1 MTQILKSI
9 FGRKSRS
16 IALLIEI
23 VIVTIIGW
31 IIIEPVAVNTTTALI
46 PAGYDYDRL
55 VMLTFDYIS
64 SKSQEYDK
72 SAKNMETEKPYGN
85 LLSMIRQRQGVEN
98 ATYVFYQSF
107 ESNGRSSSGILADST
122 YYKEKGFEDIEDIGF
137 SMTCIEFMPNTDFFS
152 TFGIKDVNGKDFQEP
167 EMSESTY
174 IISQSVAKALF
185 PESTAIGKEVYPP
198 SEWRPYAM
206 TAVGVVADMPYNKG
220 DGRIGTYYIARDWE
234 GWTRPAGIIIR
245 LGEGVN
251 PRAFIDKLTSELSQY
266 RSGNMYLT
274 HPVYMS
280 DQRDEIFAP
289 KQRELTQKWMIVAF
303 FLINVLLGVAG
314 TFYVQCKT
322 RIPDAGVMRA
332 FGAPRHR
339 VVWNIVGEA
348 LVTTI
353 LGWLIGSIIYL
364 IYLKHQGFP
373 METDAVPIIQYLRP
387 VWHDTKLGRY
397 SVIGGIILL
406 LLLFT
411 SALGAWLPARKV
423 GHVPIVD
430 SLRDE

>member
-1 MTQILKSI
+1 
-9 FGRKSRS
+9 
-16 IALLIEI
+16 
-23 VIVTIIGW
+23 
-31 IIIEPVAVNTTTALI
+31 
-46 PAGYDYDRL
+46 
-55 VMLTFDYIS
+55 
-64 SKSQEYDK
+64 
-72 SAKNMETEKPYGN
+72 
-85 LLSMIRQRQGVEN
+85 
-98 ATYVFYQSF
+98 
-107 ESNGRSSSGILADST
+107 
-122 YYKEKGFEDIEDIGF
+122 
-137 SMTCIEFMPNTDFFS
+137 
-152 TFGIKDVNGKDFQEP
+152 
-167 EMSESTY
+167 MSESNY

-185 PESTAIGKEVYPP
+185 PDSTAIGKEVYPP

-206 TAVGVVADMPYNKG
+206 TAAGVVADMPYNKG
-220 DGRIGTYYIARDWE
+220 DGRIGTYYIARDWG
-234 GWTRPAGIIIR
+234 GWTRPAGIMVR
-245 LGEGVN
+245 LGEGIN
-251 PRAFIDKLTSELSQY
+251 PRTFIDKLTEDLSQY

-289 KQRELTQKWMIVAF
+289 KQRELTQKWLIVGF

-332 FGAPRHR
+332 FGAPRQR
-339 VVWNIVGEA
+339 VIWSIVGEA

-353 LGWLIGSIIYL
+353 LGWFIGSIIYL
-364 IYLKHQGFP
+364 IYLKYQGFP
-373 METDAVPIIQYLRP
+373 METDASPIIRHLRP
-387 VWHDTKLGRY
+387 LWYDTKFGRY

-423 GHVPIVD
+423 GRVPIVD

>member
-1 MTQILKSI
+1 MKLAMTQILKSI
-9 FGRKSRS
+9 FGRKTRS
-16 IALLIEI
+16 IALFIEI
-23 VIVTIIGW
+23 MIVTIIGW

-55 VMLTFDYIS
+55 VMLTFGFLS
-64 SKSQEYDK
+64 STSTEYDK
-72 SAKNMETEKPYGN
+72 SAENMEKRQPYEN
-85 LLSMIRQRQGVEN
+85 LLRMIRQRPGVEK
-98 ATYVFYQSF
+98 ATFSFYQSF
-107 ESNGRSSSGILADST
+107 EMNGRSSNGHQADST
-122 YYKEKGFEDIEDIGF
+122 YMEKGIEDLSF
-137 SMTCIEFMPNTDFFS
+137 SMTCIEFIPNTDFFS
-152 TFGIKDVNGKDFQEP
+152 TFGIKDVNGNVFQEP

-174 IISQSVAKALF
+174 IISQCVAKALF
-185 PESTAIGKEVYPP
+185 PDSTAIGKEVYAPMP
-198 SEWRPYAM
+198 WRPYAI
-206 TAVGVVADMPYNKG
+206 TAAGVTADVPYNKG

-234 GWTRPAGIIIR
+234 GWSRPAGIMVR

-251 PRAFIDKLTSELSQY
+251 PRAFIDKLTADLSQY
-266 RSGNMYLT
+266 RSGNIYLT

-289 KQRELTQKWMIVAF
+289 KQRELTQKWMIVGF

-332 FGAPRHR
+332 FGAPRRR
-339 VVWNIVGEA
+339 VIWSIVGEA

-364 IYLKHQGFP
+364 IYLKYQGFP
-373 METDAVPIIQYLRP
+373 METDAAPIIRYLRP

-397 SVIGGIILL
+397 SIIGGIILL
-406 LLLFT
+406 LLLVT

-423 GHVPIVD
+423 GRVPIVD

>member
-1 MTQILKSI
+1 MIQIIKSI

-16 IALLIEI
+16 IALFIEI

-55 VMLTFDYIS
+55 VMLTIDFLS
-64 SKSQEYDK
+64 SKSPEYDK
-72 SAKNMETEKPYGN
+72 SAKNVETETLYSN
-85 LLSMIRQRQGVEN
+85 LLSMLRQRPGVEK

-107 ESNGRSSSGILADST
+107 EMNGRSSSGILADST
-122 YYKEKGFEDIEDIGF
+122 YKEKGIEDIGF

-152 TFGIKDVNGKDFQEP
+152 TFGIKDVNGNIFQEP
-167 EMSESTY
+167 EMSESNY

-185 PESTAIGKEVYPP
+185 PDSTAIGKEVYPP

-206 TAVGVVADMPYNKG
+206 TAAGVVADMPYNKG
-220 DGRIGTYYIARDWE
+220 DGRIGTYYIARDWK
-234 GWTRPAGIIIR
+234 GWTRPAGIMVR
-245 LGEGVN
+245 LGEGIN
-251 PRAFIDKLTSELSQY
+251 PRTFIDKLTEDLSQY

-289 KQRELTQKWMIVAF
+289 KQRELTQKWLIVGF

-332 FGAPRHR
+332 FGAPRRR
-339 VVWNIVGEA
+339 VIWSIVGEA

-353 LGWLIGSIIYL
+353 LGWFIGSIIYL
-364 IYLKHQGFP
+364 IYLKYQGFP
-373 METDAVPIIQYLRP
+373 METDASPIIRHLRP
-387 VWHDTKLGRY
+387 VWYDTKFGRY

-423 GHVPIVD
+423 GRVPIVD

>member
-1 MTQILKSI
+1 MTQIIKSI
-9 FGRKSRS
+9 FGRKSRF
-16 IALLIEI
+16 IALFIEI
-23 VIVTIIGW
+23 VIVTVIGW
-31 IIIEPVAVNTTTALI
+31 IIIEPVAINTTTALI

-55 VMLTFDYIS
+55 VMLTFDYLS
-64 SKSQEYDK
+64 SESPEYDK
-72 SAKNMETEKPYGN
+72 SAKGMDAKELFGS
-85 LLSMIRQRQGVEN
+85 LLRMIRERQGVEK
-98 ATYVFYQSF
+98 ATYSFYQSF
-107 ESNGRSSSGILADST
+107 EMNGRSSSGIVADST
-122 YYKEKGFEDIEDIGF
+122 YTEKGIEDIGF

-152 TFGIKDVNGKDFQEP
+152 TFGIKDANGNAFQEP
-167 EMSESTY
+167 EMNESTY
-174 IISQSVAKALF
+174 IISQCVAKALF
-185 PESTAIGKEVYPP
+185 PDSTAIGKEVYPP

-234 GWTRPAGIIIR
+234 GWTRPAGIMVR

-251 PRAFIDKLTSELSQY
+251 PRAFIDKLTADLSQY

-289 KQRELTQKWMIVAF
+289 KQRELTQKWMIVGF

-332 FGAPRHR
+332 FGAPRRR
-339 VVWNIVGEA
+339 VIWSIVGEA

-364 IYLKHQGFP
+364 IYLKYQGFP
-373 METDAVPIIQYLRP
+373 METDAYPIIKHLRP

-397 SVIGGIILL
+397 SIIGGIILL
-406 LLLFT
+406 LLLVT
-411 SALGAWLPARKV
+411 SAIGAWLPARKV
-423 GHVPIVD
+423 GRVPIVD

>member
-9 FGRKSRS
+9 FGRKTRS
-16 IALLIEI
+16 LALFVEI

-55 VMLTFDYIS
+55 VMLTFGHLD
-64 SKSQEYDK
+64 SKSHKYDK
-72 SAKNMETEKPYGN
+72 DADNSDTKDPYEN
-85 LLSMIRQRQGVEN
+85 LLRMIRQRQGIEK
-98 ATYVFYQSF
+98 ATFFFYQSF
-107 ESNGRSSSGILADST
+107 EMTGRSSNGVSADST
-122 YYKEKGFEDIEDIGF
+122 YKDKGIEDLNF
-137 SMTCIEFMPNTDFFS
+137 SMTCIEYMPDTDFFS
-152 TFGIKDVNGKDFQEP
+152 TFGIKDANGNPLQEP
-167 EMSESTY
+167 EMSESTF
-174 IISQSVAKALF
+174 IISQSVAKAIF
-185 PESTAIGKEVYPP
+185 PDSTAIGKEIFPP
-198 SEWRPYAM
+198 SEWRPYSI
-206 TAVGVVADMPYNKG
+206 TAAGVSADMPYVKG
-220 DGRIGTYYIARDWE
+220 DGRIGTYYRARDWN
-234 GWTRPAGIIIR
+234 GWSRPAGIAMR
-245 LGEGVN
+245 LGEGIN
-251 PRAFIDKLTSELSQY
+251 PRAFIENLTSELSQY

-280 DQRDEIFAP
+280 DQRDERFAE

-332 FGAPRHR
+332 FGATRRR

-348 LVTTI
+348 VVTTI

-364 IYLKHQGFP
+364 IYLKTQGFP
-373 METDAVPIIQYLRP
+373 MDTDASEIIRHLRP
-387 VWHDTKLGRY
+387 VWHDTKFGRY
-397 SVIGGIILL
+397 SVIGGGILL
-406 LLLFT
+406 LLLMT

-423 GHVPIVD
+423 GRVPIVD

>member
-1 MTQILKSI
+1 MTQIFKSI
-9 FGRKSRS
+9 FGRKTRS
-16 IALLIEI
+16 TALFIEI

-31 IIIEPVAVNTTTALI
+31 IVIEPVAVNTTTALT

-55 VMLTFDYIS
+55 VMLTFDFLS
-64 SKSQEYDK
+64 SKSPEYDK
-72 SAKNMETEKPYGN
+72 SAENMEKDKPYGN
-85 LLSMIRQRQGVEN
+85 LLQMIRQRQGVEK
-98 ATYVFYQSF
+98 ATYVYYQSF
-107 ESNGRSSSGILADST
+107 EMEGRSSSGIEADST
-122 YYKEKGFEDIEDIGF
+122 YKDKGLDDIGF
-137 SMTCIEFMPNTDFFS
+137 SMTCIEFMPHTDFFS
-152 TFGIKDVNGKDFQEP
+152 TLGIKDVNGNPFQEP

-174 IISQSVAKALF
+174 IISQCVAKALF
-185 PESTAIGKEVYPP
+185 PDSTAIGKEVYPP
-198 SEWRPYAM
+198 SQWRPYAM
-206 TAVGVVADMPYNKG
+206 TAAGVVADMPYNKG

-234 GWTRPAGIIIR
+234 GWTKPAGIMVR

-251 PRAFIDKLTSELSQY
+251 PRAFIDKLTADLSQY

-289 KQRELTQKWMIVAF
+289 KQRELTQKWMIVGF
-303 FLINVLLGVAG
+303 FLINVVLGVAG

-332 FGAPRHR
+332 FGAPRR
-339 VVWNIVGEA
+339 KVVWNIVGEA

-364 IYLKHQGFP
+364 IYLKTQGFP
-373 METDAVPIIQYLRP
+373 METDASEIIRYIRP

-406 LLLFT
+406 LLLAT
-411 SALGAWLPARKV
+411 SSLGAWLPARKV
-423 GHVPIVD
+423 GRVPIVD